1 MGYVGT
7 APLSGDYRKLDD
19 ISGSFN
25 GSTTD
30 FTLQVGSA
38 NVTPPRETTMIIS
51 VGGILQEPITAYTV
65 AGSTLTFTAAPAS
78 GADFFGILL
87 GDTMDIGTPSDD
99 TVTGAKIVDDAIDS
113 EHYTDGSIDT
123 AHLADDAVTSA
134 KIADDAV
141 VTAAIADDAITSALI
156 ADDAITSALIA
167 DDAVVSA
174 AIADNAIT
182 NALMADDAI
191 DSDEIAAGAI
201 DTAHIADDQVTLA
214 KMAGL
219 ARGKII
225 YGDSSGNP
233 AALASGSTGQVL
245 KMTDGNDFAWAAGA
259 STTQDFTASGTIST
273 GDLVSL
279 NSNGTVST
287 STSPIAS
294 EIVDF
299 ESAGITYTSTCYDVD
314 ANRVVIAYTDSAN
327 SSYGTAIVGTI
338 SGNAITFGTPVVF
351 ESASTT
357 SSAVYDTNVDKVV
370 IAYSDH
376 GNSSYGTV
384 IVGDVSGT
392 SISFG
397 SPVVFESANSVRVSA
412 SFDSNSNKVVIAY
425 VDGGNSN
432 YGTACTATAAAD
444 NSVTV
449 GTPAVFESAATT
461 LGELMDIICFDP
473 DTNQHIICYRD
484 GGNSNHGTAV
494 VAAISGTNM
503 TYGTPVVFEAAAVNN
518 NGIAYDTNSN
528 KVVISYRDVGDSS
541 NGKAIVGTVSGTAI
555 SFGTAS
561 TAYDPNNSGYFH
573 QIYFDPSVNK
583 LMAIWENYISTPSI
597 NFGTAVMGTISGT
610 DITWDTDN
618 AFYFNRGTTSY
629 MSSVYDPD
637 SGFMVIAFQDGS
649 DANHGKCVL
658 ADTSAS
664 NNFLNWLGI
673 AQTGVSDGA
682 TVKVNLLGTINEN
695 QSSLTVG
702 TKYYVGH
709 TGALQTTAIDNRQV
723 GIATATTKLFITA
736 GSIS

>member
-19 ISGSFN
+19 ISGTFN
-25 GSTTD
+25 GSNVA
-30 FTLQVGSA
+30 FSLAVGTVA
-38 NVTPPRETTMIIS
+38 VTPPKETTLLIS
-51 VGGILQEPITAYTV
+51 VGGILQEPVSAYTLS
-65 AGSTLTFTAAPAS
+65 GSTITFTAAPES
-78 GADFFGILL
+78 GADFFGVML
-87 GDTMDIGTPSDD
+87 GDTLSIGTPADD
-99 TVTGAKIVDDAIDS
+99 TVTGAKIVDNAIDS

-123 AHLADDAVTSA
+123 AHLATDAVTGA
-134 KIADDAV
+134 KIADDAIDSEHYV
-141 VTAAIADDAITSALI
+141 DGSI
-156 ADDAITSALIA
+156 
-167 DDAVVSA
+167 
-174 AIADNAIT
+174 DNAHI
-182 NALMADDAI
+182 ADDAI
-191 DSDEIAAGAI
+191 DSEHYADGSI
-201 DTAHIADDQVTLA
+201 DTAHIADNQVTLA
-214 KMAGL
+214 KMAGI

-225 YGDSSGNP
+225 YGDSSGDP
-233 AALASGSTGQVL
+233 AALAVGSANEVL
-245 KMTDGNDFAWAAGA
+245 THDGTDISWAAGA
-259 STTQDFTASGTIST
+259 STTQDFTASGTIAT

-294 EIVDF
+294 QTVDF

-314 ANRVVIAYTDSAN
+314 ENRVVIAYTDTAN
-327 SSYGTAIVGTI
+327 SSYGTAIVGTV
-338 SGNAITFGTPVVF
+338 SGGAITFGTPVVF

-357 SSAVYDTNVDKVV
+357 ASAVYDTNVDKVV
-370 IAYSDH
+370 IAYADH
-376 GNSSYGTV
+376 GNSNYGTV
-384 IVGDVSGT
+384 IVGDVDDT
-392 SISFG
+392 AITFG
-397 SPVVFESANSVRVSA
+397 SPVVFEEASSWRVSA

-494 VAAISGTNM
+494 VAAIDGTDV
-503 TYGTPVVFEAAAVNN
+503 TFGTPAVFEAAAVNN

-541 NGKAIVGTVSGTAI
+541 NGKAIVGTVSETDI
-555 SFGTAS
+555 TFGTAS
-561 TAYDPNNSGYFH
+561 TAYDPATGSYFH

-583 LMAIWENYISTPSI
+583 LMAIWENYISSPAI
-597 NFGTAVMGTISGT
+597 NYGTAVMGTISST

-637 SGFMVIAFQDGS
+637 SGYMVIAFQDGS
-649 DANHGKCVL
+649 DSNHGKCVL

-664 NNFLNWLGI
+664 NNFLNWVGI
-673 AQTGVSDGA
+673 AGTGVSDTE
-682 TVKVNLLGTINEN
+682 TVSVNLLGTINEN
-695 QSSLTVG
+695 QSGLTIG
-702 TKYYVGH
+702 TKYYVGNNA
-709 TGALQTTAIDNRQV
+709 ALQTTSIDNRQV
-723 GIATATTKLFITA
+723 GIATATTKLFVTA